1 MPFAATSMNREIII
15 LSEINQSRRL
25 IYNIAYVQNLK
36 NMMQM
41 TLFTKQKQTQN
52 KFMVI
57 RSERYGRGVD
67 WEFGI
72 DMYTLLYL
80 KQVTIKDILDSPG
93 NSAPYS
99 VIISMGKEEI
109 YTYVYN

>member
-1 MPFAATSMNREIII
+1 MLFAATSMNLEIVT
-15 LSEINQSRRL
+15 LSEINQRGRL
-25 IYNIAYVQNLK
+25 IYDIAYMQNLK

-41 TLFTKQKQTQN
+41 TLFTKQN

-57 RSERYGRGVD
+57 KRERYGRGVD

-93 NSAPYS
+93 NSAQYS
-99 VIISMGKEEI
+99 VV
-109 YTYVYN
+109 T

>member
-1 MPFAATSMNREIII
+1 
-15 LSEINQSRRL
+15 
-25 IYNIAYVQNLK
+25 
-36 NMMQM
+36 MMQM

-109 YTYVYN
+109 YTYVYNLTSLLCS

>member
-1 MPFAATSMNREIII
+1 MLFAATSMNLEIII
-15 LSEINQSRRL
+15 LSEINQRGRL
-25 IYNIAYVQNLK
+25 IYDIAYMQNLK
-36 NMMQM
+36 NVIQM

-57 RSERYGRGVD
+57 RRERYGRGVD

-80 KQVTIKDILDSPG
+80 KQITIKDILDSSG
-93 NSAPYS
+93 NSAQYS
-99 VIISMGKEEI
+99 VV
-109 YTYVYN
+109 T

>member
-1 MPFAATSMNREIII
+1 MLFAATSMNLEIII
-15 LSEINQSRRL
+15 LSEINQRGRL
-25 IYNIAYVQNLK
+25 IYDIAYMQNLK

-57 RSERYGRGVD
+57 SRERYGRGVD
-67 WEFGI
+67 WEF

-93 NSAPYS
+93 NSAQYS
-99 VIISMGKEEI
+99 VV
-109 YTYVYN
+109 T